1 MIYFN
6 KDIFFSKINVVFHPS
21 FYILQKRSS
30 MATTNTTPRELYIEP
45 AYEDKTDSFE
55 DGQWLSR

>member
-1 MIYFN
+1 MG
-6 KDIFFSKINVVFHPS
+6 
-21 FYILQKRSS
+21 
-30 MATTNTTPRELYIEP
+30 TTTTTPRELYIEP